1 MKKLYIIRH
10 GETEWSKSGQ
20 HTGLTDIPL
29 IDEGID
35 QAKCLKKA
43 LKGLEFD
50 KVYCSPL
57 QRVKETCEIAGFLD
71 NAIINSDLLE
81 WDYGAYEGLTSKE
94 IHKTD
99 PTWTVFTKD
108 PKNGETSY
116 QIEQRADRLIEAA
129 KKEEGDVAFFSSG
142 HFSRALI
149 ARWLNFPVS
158 HGRYFALSPASITI
172 LSFEH
177 DYQVIRSMNNLPY

>member
-1 MKKLYIIRH
+1 MKELYLFRH

-29 IDEGID
+29 IDEGIT
-35 QAKCLKKA
+35 QAKA
-43 LKGLEFD
+43 LKKIVKGLTFN

-57 QRVKETCEIAGFLD
+57 TRVKSTCEYCGLLD
-71 NAIINSDLLE
+71 KAIINSDLLE
-81 WDYGAYEGLTSKE
+81 WDYGDYEGITTKE
-94 IHKTD
+94 IHKID
-99 PTWTVFTKD
+99 PNWTVFTKD

-116 QIEQRADRLIEAA
+116 EVEVRADRLIKEAL
-129 KKEEGDVAFFSSG
+129 KQEGRVAFFSSG
-142 HFSRALI
+142 HFSRSLI

-158 HGRYFALSPASITI
+158 HGRYFALSPASYSI

-177 DYQVIRSMNNLPY
+177 DYQVIKSLNNLPY